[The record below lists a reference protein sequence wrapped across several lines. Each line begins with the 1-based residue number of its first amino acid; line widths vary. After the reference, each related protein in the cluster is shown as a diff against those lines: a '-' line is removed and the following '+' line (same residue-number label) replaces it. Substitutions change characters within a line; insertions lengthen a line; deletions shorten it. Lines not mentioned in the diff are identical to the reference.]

1 MPAAEVD
8 DVVQDT
14 FVRVSRIAGTFDG
27 RSPDARAW
35 IFGIAV
41 AIVRERRRS
50 FSRLSRALERVVSQA
65 TPAAVPRAESLD
77 LERALERLSAPKRE
91 VLLLAEVHGFSGEEI
106 ATMLGVPIGTV
117 WTRLHHARR
126 EMRDI
131 LGGKP

>member
-1 MPAAEVD
+1 MAMPA
-8 DVVQDT
+8 
-14 FVRVSRIAGTFDG
+14 
-27 RSPDARAW
+27 
-35 IFGIAV
+35 
-41 AIVRERRRS
+41 
-50 FSRLSRALERVVSQA
+50 
-65 TPAAVPRAESLD
+65 PAAVPRAESLD

-131 LGGKP
+131 LGGKA